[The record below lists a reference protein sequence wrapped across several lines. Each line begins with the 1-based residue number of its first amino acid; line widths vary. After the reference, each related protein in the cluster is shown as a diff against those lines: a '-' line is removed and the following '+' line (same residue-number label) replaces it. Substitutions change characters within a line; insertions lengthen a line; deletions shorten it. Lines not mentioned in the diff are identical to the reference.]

1 MLSKLFLTLAI
12 IFLVALILKRRP
24 SQESGVQGAEA
35 SARASAKVGG
45 ERPKLS
51 EHRLAAYL
59 FLSIMFGL
67 GGVVSVQKWRDDHTV
82 VTIKLYSAGESVPTQ
97 YQAFK
102 FELDS
107 RSFTTVDG
115 VQVVVANDER
125 MELSGLDQ

>member
-1 MLSKLFLTLAI
+1 MLSKLFLTLSI

-24 SQESGVQGAEA
+24 SQESGAQGA
-35 SARASAKVGG
+35 RTSAKVGG

-51 EHRLAAYL
+51 ELRLAAYL
-59 FLSIMFGL
+59 FLVIMLGL
-67 GGVVSVQKWRDDHTV
+67 GGVISVQKWRDDHTV
-82 VTIKLYSAGESVPTQ
+82 VTIKLYGAGESSPTE

>member
-24 SQESGVQGAEA
+24 SRESGAQGAKT
-35 SARASAKVGG
+35 SAKGGG

-51 EHRLAAYL
+51 ELRLAAYL
-59 FLSIMFGL
+59 FLVIMLGL
-67 GGVVSVQKWRDDHTV
+67 GGVISVQKWRDDHTV
-82 VTIKLYSAGESVPTQ
+82 VTIKLYSAGESSPTE

>member
-24 SQESGVQGAEA
+24 SQESGAEGAKTP
-35 SARASAKVGG
+35 AKVGG

-51 EHRLAAYL
+51 ELRLAAYL
-59 FLSIMFGL
+59 FLVIMLGL
-67 GGVVSVQKWRDDHTV
+67 GGVISVQKWRDDHTV
-82 VTIKLYSAGESVPTQ
+82 VTIKLYSAGESRPTE

>member
-24 SQESGVQGAEA
+24 SQEFGAQGA
-35 SARASAKVGG
+35 RTSAKVGG

-59 FLSIMFGL
+59 FLAIMFGL

-82 VTIKLYSAGESVPTQ
+82 VTIKRDSAGEIPTQ

>member
-1 MLSKLFLTLAI
+1 MLSKLFLTLAV

-24 SQESGVQGAEA
+24 LQESGAQGAKT
-35 SARASAKVGG
+35 SAKVGG
-45 ERPKLS
+45 EKPKLS
-51 EHRLAAYL
+51 ELRLAAYL
-59 FLSIMFGL
+59 FLAIIFGL
-67 GGVVSVQKWRDDHTV
+67 GGVVSAQKWRDDHTV
-82 VTIKLYSAGESVPTQ
+82 VTIKLYNAGESSPTE

-115 VQVVVANDER
+115 VQVVVASDER